1 MNNRFSFGTLTMN
14 RREHLVCLATLSA
27 LTGAW
32 PGRSLAAVPAAD
44 RGPSGALTGWVA
56 DPRFDLPAF
65 ELQHPEQPRR
75 VQAIQAALARNAAL
89 ASRLE
94 RLTLPGEAA
103 IDEAIARV
111 HTPAHVEGIRSRYSS
126 DINTLARAACGGALA
141 AVEAVH
147 ARRIVN
153 AFVATRPP
161 GHHAANTGREEG
173 FCFFNTVAVAAR
185 HAQRLGHARVL
196 IVDWDYHHG
205 DGTEG
210 LFYEDPS
217 VFYFSTFDPE
227 AYPRT
232 GSAARTGAGAGT
244 GYTANHPLRC
254 GATDDDVL
262 VIYRDHLI
270 PVADRFKPDL
280 VLVSAGFDSRVDDLL
295 GCFRFTDD
303 GYRRMT
309 AIVADIARR
318 HCDGRLVSCLEGGYH
333 IAGLASAAMA
343 HTAALVEAAAAIRRS

>member
-1 MNNRFSFGTLTMN
+1 MLGA
-14 RREHLVCLATLSA
+14 LA
-27 LTGAW
+27 GAW
-32 PGRSLAAVPAAD
+32 SGRSLAAPAPAAH
-44 RGPSGALTGWVA
+44 GESGALTGWVA

-65 ELQHPEQPRR
+65 DTRHPEQPRR
-75 VQAIQAALARNAAL
+75 VQAIQAALAREPAL
-89 ASRLE
+89 ASRVD
-94 RLTLPGEAA
+94 RLTLPSEAP
-103 IDEAIARV
+103 IDEAIARI
-111 HTPAHVEGIRSRYSS
+111 HTPEHIEGIRSLYSS
-126 DINTLARAACGGALA
+126 DINTLARAACGGAIA

-147 ARRIVN
+147 ARRVVN

-205 DGTEG
+205 DGTEA

-217 VFYFSTFDPE
+217 VFYFATFDAE

-254 GATDDDVL
+254 GATDEDVL
-262 VIYRDHLI
+262 AIYRDHLI
-270 PVADRFKPDL
+270 PVADRFKPDI

-295 GCFRFTDD
+295 GCFRLTDD

-309 AIVADIARR
+309 RIVADIAQR

-343 HTAALVEAAAAIRRS
+343 HTAALVEAAAAMQR